1 MDNKGRG
8 DLAFNKEGVL
18 FMCTFSGLYKLTLSV
33 DGDYLADRISA
44 DNLPLKATSMAF
56 HSNQELWLVNSA
68 SSSDL
73 IIMETQTGGWEYR
86 YGVNASNNSDLGRAI
101 NDLATF
107 RVFDK
112 NQEPIDTDGD
122 GILDGDDNFPDDAE
136 KAFEVFMPSK
146 YGFGTVAFEDL
157 WPYSGDY
164 DFNDVA
170 VNYKVIT
177 VQNVAN
183 EVVQVDFNIKAK
195 SNRASFVN
203 TFAIEF
209 EKLSPSKIVSVS
221 GQVLGQ
227 NYIKLNAN
235 GTEANQENA
244 VVVFYDDNNAVL
256 KKPMTISIK
265 LTEPITT
272 AALGIAPFNP
282 LLIINKNREKEI
294 HLPFARNT
302 SLAKKEIL
310 VAATNKDPDGNYVT
324 EQGLP

>member
-1 MDNKGRG
+1 
-8 DLAFNKEGVL
+8 
-18 FMCTFSGLYKLTLSV
+18 MCTFSGLYKLTLSV
-33 DGDYLADRISA
+33 DRDYLADRISA
-44 DNLPLKATSMAF
+44 YNLTFKPTSMAF
-56 HSNQELWLVNSA
+56 HSNQELWLANSA

-73 IIMETQTGGWEYR
+73 IIMDTQTGGWEYR
-86 YGVNASNNSDLGRAI
+86 YGVNASNNSDLVRAI

-122 GILDGDDNFPDDAE
+122 RILDGDDNFPDDAE
-136 KAFEVFMPSK
+136 KAFEVFTPSK

-164 DFNDVA
+164 DFTDVA

-183 EVVQVDFNIKAK
+183 EVVQVDFNITVK
-195 SNRASFVN
+195 SNGASFVN
-203 TFAIEF
+203 AFPIGF

-227 NYIKLNAN
+227 NYLKLNAN
-235 GTEANQENA
+235 GTAANQENA

-272 AALGIAPFNP
+272 AVPGIAPFNP
-282 LLIINKNREKEI
+282 FLIINKNREKEI
-294 HLPFARNT
+294 HLHFASAT
-302 SLAKKEIL
+302 YLANRKIL
-310 VAATNKDPDGNYVT
+310 VAATNKNLDGNYVT